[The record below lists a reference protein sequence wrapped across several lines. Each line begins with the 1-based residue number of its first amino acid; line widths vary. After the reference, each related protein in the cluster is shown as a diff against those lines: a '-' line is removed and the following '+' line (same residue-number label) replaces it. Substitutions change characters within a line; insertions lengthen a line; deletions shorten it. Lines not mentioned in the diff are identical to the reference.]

1 MTPHS
6 QPPSFWRTVALL
18 LKTSRKRAQGRQKR
32 QRQLMQNRSNAQSTN
47 WNGFGVVL
55 PVIMSLLLNGAAAG
69 AIFIVVETG
78 QEIAGAQRWNVAEQV
93 RYARIQ
99 NARIRNQ
106 NAAAHNSEATAE
118 NQNMAVSM
126 VFLKFAVN
134 AEISP
139 PNRTLENRVY
149 SKEAAR
155 IAKERGGS
163 ASEIEQKL
171 RRTVRE
177 TGTRH
182 LILDGYA
189 ANGHRQ
195 VTPESRRAK
204 DVRKM
209 RPEDYQAEG
218 LNALARTGPLPALL
232 GSVVLFWWAIM
243 LTLQGE
249 GVELDIQ
256 RRRHPM
262 WEWLF
267 SHPVSPGAVFLA
279 ETLAPIAANPMLW
292 GGPLFAGGLYFLI
305 HGAKLGVLAAVLIGI
320 PVTLAAACL
329 GKALEIAVIL
339 RFTPRTRGAIVGLM
353 SWLGYISMLSFFLGG
368 SLLPKV
374 LLAGSSFLVR
384 LSFIPSPWLGWFLGA
399 QSNGS
404 FSFIS
409 GCLFCWVAAAAVI
422 ATSVAFTVWG
432 AQQGLSGN
440 FASAA
445 PGPTAAGR
453 LRFGQEPLYRKEF
466 LWFTRDRSALVQVIL
481 VPISVAAMQVFNL
494 RFVLA
499 HAQGAWNY
507 LSGVA
512 ILFGTY
518 FLWILGPKSLQ
529 SEGAALWITLTW
541 PRGLENLLKAKAWLW
556 SLLSSGV
563 VAIVLCYA
571 AISFPAELWKIALV
585 GAGWFIFSRSMAEK
599 SVTLVAVTSSSGE
612 TEKIPRGRYWAAQLG
627 MFTFAI
633 GVVTQQWQLAIIG
646 VVYSYITAAA
656 MWQNF
661 RARLPYLYDPW
672 SEQLPPAPTLMH
684 AMISISVLVEVAA
697 VLSIAL
703 LWALGQNNLAAA
715 QASAYVL
722 AAIIVWYF
730 VSNFLQK
737 RAVRWQDI
745 WLWPSA
751 GTTKTASVLLVGAGV
766 GLVLGI
772 FAHGYLAVM
781 RLFPGTAQLIRTSE
795 QQMPSVPNFHL
806 WYAVMAIGA
815 APLAEEYLFRGLL
828 FRALDREWGG
838 WRAVAGSALFFAMYH
853 PVFAWLPVV
862 LVGTA
867 NALLFKRT
875 GKLVSAVA
883 LHMAYNAVVLLA

>member
-1 MTPHS
+1 MTMASNS
-6 QPPSFWRTVALL
+6 QPPSFWRTVKLL
-18 LKTSRKRAQGRQKR
+18 LSAARKRAQGRQRR
-32 QRQLMQNRSNAQSTN
+32 QQQLLQNRSNAQSTG
-47 WNGFGVVL
+47 WSSFGLVL
-55 PVIMSLLLNGAAAG
+55 PVIMSLLLNVAAVGAVWFA
-69 AIFIVVETG
+69 VETG
-78 QEIAGAQRWNVAEQV
+78 QEIAGAQRRNTAVQN
-93 RYARIQ
+93 RYALNQ
-99 NARIRNQ
+99 SAPARSQ
-106 NAAAHNSEATAE
+106 NAAAQ
-118 NQNMAVSM
+118 NQNIVVS
-126 VFLKFAVN
+126 VEFLKFAAN
-134 AEISP
+134 AANSQ
-139 PNRTLENRVY
+139 PNPALENRMY
-149 SKEAAR
+149 SMEAAR
-155 IAKERGGS
+155 IARERGGS
-163 ASEIEQKL
+163 ASEIERKL
-171 RRTVRE
+171 RHAVSE
-177 TGTRH
+177 KGTRNLMLEGH
-182 LILDGYA
+182 VADGNRY
-189 ANGHRQ
+189 
-195 VTPESRRAK
+195 VTPERREGK
-204 DVRKM
+204 SVQNM
-209 RPEDYQAEG
+209 RPEDYPAEG

-232 GSVVLFWWAIM
+232 GSFVLFWWAIM

-249 GVELDIQ
+249 GLEMDIQ

-279 ETLAPIAANPMLW
+279 EILAPIAGNPMFW
-292 GGPLFAGGLYFLI
+292 GGPVFVGGLYFCVYDFTF
-305 HGAKLGVLAAVLIGI
+305 GALALLLIGI
-320 PVTLAAACL
+320 PITVAAACL

-339 RFTPRTRGAIVGLM
+339 RFSPRTRGAILGLM
-353 SWLGYISMLSFFLGG
+353 SWLGYISLMSFFAGVN
-368 SLLPKV
+368 LLPKV
-374 LLAGSSFLVR
+374 LVAASSSLLRLTFL
-384 LSFIPSPWLGWFLGA
+384 PAPWLGWFLGA
-399 QSNGS
+399 QSDGS
-404 FSFIS
+404 FSFFS
-409 GCLFCWVAAAAVI
+409 GFLFCSIAAAGVI
-422 ATSVAFTVWG
+422 ALSVCFSVWG

-440 FASAA
+440 FASDA
-445 PGPTAAGR
+445 PGRSAASR
-453 LRFGQEPLYRKEF
+453 RVRFGREPLYRKEF

-481 VPISVAAMQVFNL
+481 VPVSVAAMQVFNL
-494 RFVLA
+494 RYLLA

-585 GAGWFIFSRSMAEK
+585 GVGWFFFSRSMAEK
-599 SVTLVAVTSSSGE
+599 SVTLVTVTSSSGE
-612 TEKIPRGRYWAAQLG
+612 TEKIPKGRYWAAQLG

-633 GVVTQQWQLAIIG
+633 GIVTQQWQLAIMGI
-646 VVYSYITAAA
+646 VYSYITAAA

-703 LWALGQNNLAAA
+703 RWALGKENMAAA
-715 QASAYVL
+715 QASAYAL
-722 AAIIVWYF
+722 SAIIVWYF
-730 VSNFLQK
+730 VSNFLEK

-745 WLWPSA
+745 WLWPRDGS
-751 GTTKTASVLLVGAGV
+751 TKTISALLIGAGA

-772 FAHGYLAVM
+772 FAHGYVALV
-781 RLFPGTAQLIRTSE
+781 RLLPVTAQLIRTSE
-795 QQMPSVPNFHL
+795 QQMASIPNLHL

-815 APLAEEYLFRGLL
+815 APFAEEYLFRGLL

-838 WRAVAGSALFFAMYH
+838 WRAVAGSALFFAIYH
-853 PVFAWLPVV
+853 PVLAWLPVAFLGV
-862 LVGTA
+862 A

-875 GKLVSAVA
+875 GSLFSAVA